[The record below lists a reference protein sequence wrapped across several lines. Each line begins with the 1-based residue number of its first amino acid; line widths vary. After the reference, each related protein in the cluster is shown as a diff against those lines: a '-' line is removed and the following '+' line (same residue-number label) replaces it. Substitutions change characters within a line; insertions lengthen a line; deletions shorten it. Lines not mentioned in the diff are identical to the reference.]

1 MIGVMTNEDRH
12 NQMAQAIGL
21 FPMLQKRG
29 KFLPR
34 RASIA
39 CYGPSLADTWRELR
53 SPIISVSGAH
63 DYLVERGIVPDFHV
77 DCGPRPHKPEMLRKP
92 QKATTYLM
100 ASVCHP
106 MFWKAL
112 QGRSVRLWHLINGD
126 DLETVAWVAENHPV
140 GMKSMIGGGSS
151 VGMRAMNVA
160 AALGYRKFDI
170 HGMDCSFTKNRHAG
184 AHTGSKQV
192 ETLVKAGNRIFKTT
206 KQMLQAAIEMEHFLQ
221 QQDAEVRFYGDG
233 LMQETAKILRGRHE
247 TRNGWLDERSI
258 SRGIRRK
265 NPGVFPYG
273 ASA

>member
-1 MIGVMTNEDRH
+1 MIGVMTNEERH
-12 NQMAQAIGL
+12 KQMAQAIGL
-21 FPMLQKRG
+21 FPMLQKKG

-53 SPIISVSGAH
+53 RPIISVSGAH

-77 DCGPRPHKPEMLRKP
+77 DCDPRPHKPEMLRKP
-92 QKATTYLM
+92 QEGTAYLM
-100 ASVCHP
+100 ATVCHP

-126 DLETVAWVAENHPV
+126 DMETVAWVARNHPD

-151 VGMRAMNVA
+151 VGQRAMNVA

-170 HGMDCSFTKNRHAG
+170 HGMDCSFTENRHAG
-184 AHTGSKQV
+184 AHTGSRQV
-192 ETLVKAGNRIFKTT
+192 ETLVKAGDRIFKTT

-265 NPGVFPYG
+265 NPGVFPYN